1 MHETD
6 ALANLNVG
14 SLDLAELS
22 LADLVADARQITL
35 PAPRTPDRPI
45 DLTVPAPRTLRI
57 PDATVSLVEGYSEYG
72 V

>member
-6 ALANLNVG
+6 TT
-14 SLDLAELS
+14 

-35 PAPRTPDRPI
+35 PKPRTPERLI
-45 DLTVPAPRTLRI
+45 DLTPHESADLTI
-57 PDATVSLVEGYSEYG
+57 PDATVSLMDGYADYG

>member
-6 ALANLNVG
+6 TT
-14 SLDLAELS
+14 

-35 PAPRTPDRPI
+35 PRPRTPERVT
-45 DLTVPAPRTLRI
+45 DLTAPESSALTI
-57 PDATVSLVEGYSEYG
+57 PDATVSLMDGYADYG